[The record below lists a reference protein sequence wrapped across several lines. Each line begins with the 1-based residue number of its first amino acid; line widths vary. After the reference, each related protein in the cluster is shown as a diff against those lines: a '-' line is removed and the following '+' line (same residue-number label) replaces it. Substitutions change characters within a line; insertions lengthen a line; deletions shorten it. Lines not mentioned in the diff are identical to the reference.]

1 MFSIIIPVYNEE
13 KTIKD
18 VLEIAISIFNDKN
31 FEIIV
36 VDDGSTDNSYSIIKK
51 YEKYIKILRH
61 NKNIGKGRAII
72 TGLNSSKGDFIGIQD
87 ADLEYNMKELKKIF
101 KMAEEKDLNA
111 VFGSRVKKKN
121 PVIYL
126 HYLLGNLT
134 MAGITTILFG
144 KLITDPYTCY
154 KVIKRDIFKKMNL
167 TSKSFEI
174 EAEITAKLLKNK
186 INIIEIPISYSP
198 RRLKEGKKIKFKD
211 AIKGALT
218 FLKIRFSR

>member
-144 KLITDPYTCY
+144 KLITD
-154 KVIKRDIFKKMNL
+154 IFKKMNL